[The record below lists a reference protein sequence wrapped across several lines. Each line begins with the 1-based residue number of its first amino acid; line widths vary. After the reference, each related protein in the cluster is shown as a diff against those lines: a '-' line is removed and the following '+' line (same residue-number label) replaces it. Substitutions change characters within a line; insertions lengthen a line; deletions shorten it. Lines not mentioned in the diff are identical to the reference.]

1 MELMHMLKENGITK
15 KKLVKNKSRFSK
27 VLYNYYIEANIQEGF
42 NVFLSKVIK
51 RLD

>member
-1 MELMHMLKENGITK
+1 MFKENGVTK
-15 KKLVKNKSRFSK
+15 KILLKNKARFSK
-27 VLYNYYIEANIQEGF
+27 VLHNYYKEAKIEEGF